1 MIEQITRDMI
11 LYFDKD
17 VRRINHALKVYS
29 FCSTIAALEQLD
41 EKSSLIVNLSGI
53 LHDIGIKE
61 AERKYHSSAGSYQ
74 EKEGPEIARQ
84 ILEKYSFDSDV
95 IERVCYIVGH
105 HHSYGKIDRVD
116 FQILVEADFLVNI
129 FEDEMDNNAVNSIR
143 GKYFKTKAGTELL
156 ERMYLLEVGG

>member
-41 EKSSLIVNLSGI
+41 ERSSLIVNLSGI

-61 AERKYHSSAGSYQ
+61 AERKYNSSAGPYQ

-84 ILEKYSFDSDV
+84 LLERRSIDSGV
-95 IERVCYIVGH
+95 IERVCHIVGH
-105 HHSYGKIDRVD
+105 HHSYGKIDGDD

-129 FEDEMDNNAVNSIR
+129 FEDQMDNMAVNSIR
-143 GKYFKTKAGTELL
+143 RKYFKTEAGAELL